1 MASAWPKPSLP
12 RMSIPHT
19 FLKLLCRARL
29 FGGGRDRKPPTSRGK
44 AGRKTHHGRAARLTP
59 REHEVA
65 LLVARGLSNR
75 AIAEELVISEKTV
88 KNHVQR
94 VLDKLAM
101 SSRTQVA
108 ASANL
113 LSA

>member
-1 MASAWPKPSLP
+1 MSLP
-12 RMSIPHT
+12 HA
-19 FLKLLCRARL
+19 FLKLFGRARL
-29 FGGGRDRKPPTSRGK
+29 FGGSHSQKPLTSRHK
-44 AGRKTHHGRAARLTP
+44 ARRRTSHGRAAGLTP

-75 AIAEELVISEKTV
+75 AIANELVISEKTV

-94 VLDKLAM
+94 VLDKLSM
-101 SSRTQVA
+101 RSRTQVA

>member
-1 MASAWPKPSLP
+1 V
-12 RMSIPHT
+12 RRIHY
-19 FLKLLCRARL
+19 
-29 FGGGRDRKPPTSRGK
+29 
-44 AGRKTHHGRAARLTP
+44 GRAARLTP

-101 SSRTQVA
+101 RSRTQVA
-108 ASANL
+108 ASAYL